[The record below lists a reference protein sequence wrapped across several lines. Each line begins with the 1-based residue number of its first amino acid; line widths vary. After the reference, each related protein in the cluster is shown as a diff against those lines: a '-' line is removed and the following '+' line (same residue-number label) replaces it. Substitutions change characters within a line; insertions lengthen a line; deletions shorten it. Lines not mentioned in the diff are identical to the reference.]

1 MKAGFV
7 FEKLTKFTEDS
18 DPIHDMGI
26 GRFRLKEDWERIF
39 LGPIK
44 EFKETIENFVGM
56 TITGVFESYNYYSY
70 TKDATT
76 AFSTKDSEP
85 ITITIK
91 TIRMHQGMNIIVTS
105 TDGKEYILEGEREY
119 KIE

>member
-7 FEKLTKFTEDS
+7 YEKLTKFTEDS
-18 DPIHDMGI
+18 DPIKDMGI

-44 EFKETIENFVGM
+44 EYTEHIEKLEGK
-56 TITGVFESYNYYSY
+56 TLTGVFTFFPGHFTRDVTVS
-70 TKDATT
+70 
-76 AFSTKDSEP
+76 FSTRDDEP
-85 ITITIK
+85 ITITVK
-91 TIRMHQGMNIIVTS
+91 SAKMYQGMNIRIQATN
-105 TDGKEYILEGEREY
+105 GKEYILEGEREY